1 MLLKNKKCRNL
12 WSGRRHRR
20 CRRRG
25 LRARR
30 GEGFLGRSRYRKIDA
45 LAKEIRAAGG
55 VIETAEVDALDDQ
68 AVANAVADQAV
79 ANLTCGAVVH

>member
-1 MLLKNKKCRNL
+1 MTLLLENKNAV

-20 CRRRG
+20 CHRPG

>member
-1 MLLKNKKCRNL
+1 MP
-12 WSGRRHRR
+12 SPQ
-20 CRRRG
+20 G

-30 GEGFLGRSRYRKIDA
+30 GEGFLGRSRIARSDA